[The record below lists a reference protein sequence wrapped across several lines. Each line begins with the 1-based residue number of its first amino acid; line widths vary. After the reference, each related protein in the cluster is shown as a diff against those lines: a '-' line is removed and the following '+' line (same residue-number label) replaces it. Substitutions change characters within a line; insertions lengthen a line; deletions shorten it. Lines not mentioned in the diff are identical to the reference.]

1 MNKIKILIVVI
12 LFLNTGLT
20 QKKDSIT
27 KPLDITGQIGIS
39 YAKFQSNDNY
49 FINLGGPTI
58 KYTQKKTTFGLSFY
72 PSLRYEP
79 KIEKL
84 SPILG
89 AGLQCS
95 YKKVILLMPC
105 YYLASNNVWLG
116 TIGLG
121 YKFK

>member
-1 MNKIKILIVVI
+1 MKKIILLITLS
-12 LFLNTGLT
+12 LFVTLSFA
-20 QKKDSIT
+20 QKKDSIS
-27 KPLDITGQIGIS
+27 KPLDIVGQIGFS
-39 YAKFQSNDNY
+39 YAKFHSNDNY
-49 FINLGGPTI
+49 FVNLGGPTV
-58 KYTQKKTTFGLSFY
+58 KYTHKKTTIGLSFY

-116 TIGLG
+116 TIGIG

>member
-1 MNKIKILIVVI
+1 MKKIKLLITLS
-12 LFLNTGLT
+12 LFVTLNFA

-27 KPLDITGQIGIS
+27 KPLDITGQIGFS

-49 FINLGGPTI
+49 FVNLGGPTV
-58 KYTQKKTTFGLSFY
+58 KYTHKKTTIGLSFY

-95 YKKVILLMPC
+95 YKKVILLLPC

-116 TIGLG
+116 TIGIG

>member
-1 MNKIKILIVVI
+1 MSRINLLIIFSLLIKLS
-12 LFLNTGLT
+12 FS
-20 QKKDSIT
+20 QKNDSLDKT
-27 KPLDITGQIGIS
+27 LDISGQIGIS

-49 FINLGGPTI
+49 FVNLGGPTV
-58 KYTQKKTTFGLSFY
+58 KYTHKKTTIGLSFY

-95 YKKVILLMPC
+95 YKKVILLLPC

-116 TIGLG
+116 TIGIG